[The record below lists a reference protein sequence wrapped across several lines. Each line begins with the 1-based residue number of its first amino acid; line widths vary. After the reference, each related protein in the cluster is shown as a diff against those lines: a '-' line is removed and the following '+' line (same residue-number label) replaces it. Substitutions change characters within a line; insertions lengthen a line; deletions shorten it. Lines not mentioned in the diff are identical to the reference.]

1 MNYSDIISIIA
12 TGIIIVI
19 CLFGSSY
26 FVIKWR
32 LTLFIE
38 AQHDKCSKGTHIKRV
53 NSNIDT
59 REAVIEV
66 RQQLKFL
73 VNGIESMCE
82 ESGCIDSDTLMG
94 FRFISLNIE
103 RRLRSVEQSL
113 EKT

>member
-12 TGIIIVI
+12 TGTIIVI
-19 CLFGSSY
+19 CLFGGTY

-32 LTLFIE
+32 LTSLLKLNN
-38 AQHDKCSKGTHIKRV
+38 KCSKDTYIEKA

-82 ESGCIDSDTLMG
+82 ESGCIDSETLMG
-94 FRFISLNIE
+94 FRLISLNIE
-103 RRLRSVEQSL
+103 RRLSSIEQIL

>member
-1 MNYSDIISIIA
+1 MNYSDIISIVA
-12 TGIIIVI
+12 TSIIIVI
-19 CLFGSSY
+19 CLLGGSY

-32 LTLFIE
+32 LTSLLKLN
-38 AQHDKCSKGTHIKRV
+38 DKCSSDTQMERAK
-53 NSNIDT
+53 SNIDT

-82 ESGCIDSDTLMG
+82 ESSCIDSDTLMG
-94 FRFISLNIE
+94 FRLISLNIE
-103 RRLRSVEQSL
+103 RRLLFIEQSL

>member
-19 CLFGSSY
+19 CLFGGTY

-32 LTLFIE
+32 LTSLLKLNN
-38 AQHDKCSKGTHIKRV
+38 KCSKDTHIKRG

-94 FRFISLNIE
+94 FRLISLNIQ
-103 RRLRSVEQSL
+103 RRLSSIEQFL

>member
-12 TGIIIVI
+12 TGTIIVI
-19 CLFGSSY
+19 YLFGGTY

-32 LTLFIE
+32 LTSLLKLNN
-38 AQHDKCSKGTHIKRV
+38 KCSKDTHIEKA
-53 NSNIDT
+53 NSNIDI

-73 VNGIESMCE
+73 FNGIESMCE
-82 ESGCIDSDTLMG
+82 ESSCIDSDTLMG
-94 FRFISLNIE
+94 FRLISLNIQ
-103 RRLRSVEQSL
+103 RKLSSIEQIL

>member
-1 MNYSDIISIIA
+1 MNYLDIISIIA
-12 TGIIIVI
+12 TGTIIVI
-19 CLFGSSY
+19 CLFGGTY

-32 LTLFIE
+32 LSSLLKLNN
-38 AQHDKCSKGTHIKRV
+38 KCSKDIHIERE

-73 VNGIESMCE
+73 VNGIESMCA
-82 ESGCIDSDTLMG
+82 ESGCIDSETLMG
-94 FRFISLNIE
+94 FRLISLNIE
-103 RRLRSVEQSL
+103 GKLRTIEQSL